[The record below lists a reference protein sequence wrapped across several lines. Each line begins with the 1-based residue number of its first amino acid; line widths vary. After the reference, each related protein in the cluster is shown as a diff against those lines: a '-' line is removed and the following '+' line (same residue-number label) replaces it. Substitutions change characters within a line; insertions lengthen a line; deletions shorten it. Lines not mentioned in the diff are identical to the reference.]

1 MHVEQT
7 GVSRQMKKRSV
18 RGTLSRDL
26 ILEAAVRL
34 VDAQGI
40 KALSTRVLGRELGVE
55 GMALYWYVRNKDDLL
70 EGLID
75 KIWEETDPDQPPA
88 SGDWAEHMRVVME
101 SIRRAGLAHPHIFAL
116 LADHHTAKLQALGE
130 ADIAVLRR
138 AGFSEELA
146 QYAVHTLF
154 GHVYWHVMG
163 EVWGYY
169 AERRAAG
176 GVKPRRKRLFKP
188 GLEIIIAGVQT
199 LLNKRLE
206 PVSGPSDSERVSPA
220 VAIRPVKR
228 AKARLASSAPRL

>member
-1 MHVEQT
+1 VVKRGVQVDQPSDSGQT
-7 GVSRQMKKRSV
+7 KKRSV

-34 VDAQGI
+34 VDAEGI
-40 KALSTRVLGRELGVE
+40 KALSTRGLGRELGVE

-88 SGDWAEHMRVVME
+88 SADWAEHMRVVME
-101 SIRRAGLAHPHIFAL
+101 SIRRVGLAHPHVFAL
-116 LADHHTAKLQALGE
+116 LADHRTPKLQALGE

-169 AERRAAG
+169 AERRAAA
-176 GVKPRRKRLFKP
+176 GVRPKRKRLFKP
-188 GLEIIIAGVQT
+188 GLEIIIAGLQA
-199 LLNKRLE
+199 LLAKRAE
-206 PVSGPSDSERVSPA
+206 PLVHAVSG
-220 VAIRPVKR
+220 
-228 AKARLASSAPRL
+228 